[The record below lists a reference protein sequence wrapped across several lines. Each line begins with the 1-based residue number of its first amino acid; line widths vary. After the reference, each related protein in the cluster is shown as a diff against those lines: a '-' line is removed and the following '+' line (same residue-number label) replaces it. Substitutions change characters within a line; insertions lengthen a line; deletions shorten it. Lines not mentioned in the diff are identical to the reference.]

1 MEFFDSITNGVIK
14 LSKGSLVAWQEK
26 SAEILKPEIQ
36 SIQSNLMKSYYT
48 NNDESQIK
56 IDGEALG
63 ARLFGVPK
71 GTVFTL

>member
-1 MEFFDSITNGVIK
+1 MAVNLMVSANNSTDAVVEFFDSITNGVIK

-56 IDGEALG
+56 IDGEA
-63 ARLFGVPK
+63 
-71 GTVFTL
+71 